1 LRVSGRLCSPSH
13 RRWLSFSDIRF
24 DFDSRS
30 WTDAPELAPSTK
42 DTAATRRRHSGVV
55 QSDLAEIMERELL
68 LPWT

>member
-1 LRVSGRLCSPSH
+1 LRVSGRLCSASH

-24 DFDSRS
+24 DFDGRS

-42 DTAATRRRHSGVV
+42 DAAATRRRHSGVV